1 MTTPDHPLPQAGG
14 SYIRQPD
21 GQLQSAA
28 APAPDAAS
36 DEPVKPT
43 VKGAVKAPAK
53 EA

>member
-14 SYIRQPD
+14 TYIRQPD
-21 GQLQSAA
+21 GQLRSAA
-28 APAPDAAS
+28 DPAPAATS

>member
-1 MTTPDHPLPQAGG
+1 MTNPNDLLPQAGG

-21 GQLQSAA
+21 GKLRSADD
-28 APAPDAAS
+28 PAPVAPS

-43 VKGAVKAPAK
+43 VKGAVKPPAK